1 MVVLVSHNITDM
13 FLTCL
18 NVVLNKFCLVL
29 FLWTQ
34 TKKLII
40 IGGLVLATESSVKD
54 KNISFAILV
63 S

>member
-1 MVVLVSHNITDM
+1 MVVLVSHNIIDM

-18 NVVLNKFCLVL
+18 SVVLNKFCLVL

-34 TKKLII
+34 TKRLII

-54 KNISFAILV
+54 KNTSFAILV